1 MAYEQRP
8 GDLSIFAETDKKNEK
23 APDWRGTM
31 IVPDD
36 AKPGDRLE
44 VALWAKGGRG
54 TMLAGSVK
62 QPRQRES
69 GDDGFRGAVPSG
81 VARGGGGGDRQDSER
96 GNTRTAAYDLS
107 DDIPFV
113 RHATISEA

>member
-8 GDLSIFAETDKKNEK
+8 GDISIFAETDKKNEK

-36 AKPGDRLE
+36 AKPGDKLE

-69 GDDGFRGAVPSG
+69 GDRKSV
-81 VARGGGGGDRQDSER
+81 V
-96 GNTRTAAYDLS
+96 
-107 DDIPFV
+107 
-113 RHATISEA
+113 

>member
-8 GDLSIFAETDKKNEK
+8 GDLSVFAETDKKNDK

-36 AKPGDRLE
+36 AKPGDKLE

-62 QPRQRES
+62 QPRQRDEAQA
-69 GDDGFRGAVPSG
+69 FRGPVSGG
-81 VARGGGGGDRQDSER
+81 VAGSDRDDPFSDS
-96 GNTRTAAYDLS
+96 
-107 DDIPFV
+107 IPF
-113 RHATISEA
+113 

>member
-8 GDLSIFAETDKKNEK
+8 GDLSIFAETDKKNDK

-36 AKPGDRLE
+36 AKPGDKLE

-69 GDDGFRGAVPSG
+69 GDDGFRGQSDGG
-81 VARGGGGGDRQDSER
+81 VARGGGGGDRQDGQR

-113 RHATISEA
+113 RPAFNAEA